1 MPAKKKANAPQQE
14 KIYLCSICGK
24 EIHGEHVYIK
34 TKRRSEL
41 RIHFECMPGK
51 GENHVEN

>member
-1 MPAKKKANAPQQE
+1 MSAKNKANAPQQE
-14 KIYLCSICGK
+14 KIYLCSVCGK